1 MSNLQGLLEQQSR
14 HASVE
19 GKESQQQYLSSCLPH
34 LTSEFREAADAYLEL
49 DSSVRCPVH
58 SQLLS
63 AYSEALCRALTA
75 STGAQK
81 VLRLRGCDAR
91 DLVNIL
97 ESIYSR
103 GSRVKTVDA
112 AVSLTKLADIF
123 NDGTLRAECDAFL
136 TRSADRPCSI
146 LAQRCASYK
155 TYDDAAHLSM
165 TGQMPVVHVQ
175 IAMQEGIRPWNLTA
189 YVQSSGRQESRA
201 V

>member
-1 MSNLQGLLEQQSR
+1 M
-14 HASVE
+14 E
-19 GKESQQQYLSSCLPH
+19 GKAKQHQYLSTCLPH

-75 STGAQK
+75 NTGEQK
-81 VLRLRGCDAR
+81 VLRLRGFDAR

-112 AVSLTKLADIF
+112 AVSLTKLADAF

-146 LAQRCASYK
+146 LAPQVCSLHDLCRRCTSQHDRTDAYSASA
-155 TYDDAAHLSM
+155 DCNA
-165 TGQMPVVHVQ
+165 
-175 IAMQEGIRPWNLTA
+175 R
-189 YVQSSGRQESRA
+189 
-201 V
+201 